1 MKVLTPQSPDK
12 PAGQLK
18 RRIRFFLRELRWLR
32 VILMNR
38 GKIARGEN
46 CYFGSAAQIYVPE
59 WLVMGQNI
67 SIGSNFILQ
76 TNARIG
82 SDTLI
87 SSRVSFI
94 GNDHD
99 LFCKGKTAYFS
110 GRSRPATILLEGN
123 NFIGFG
129 ATILGSV
136 TVGQDSIV
144 AACAFVNKDVPP
156 NSIVAGIPAKVIG
169 RRYK

>member
-1 MKVLTPQSPDK
+1 MKASTLQSPDK
-12 PAGQLK
+12 PASSLK
-18 RRIRFFLRELRWLR
+18 SRVRSLLRELRWLR
-32 VILMNR
+32 VFLINR
-38 GKIARGEN
+38 GKITRGNN
-46 CYFGSAAQIYVPE
+46 CYFGRSAEIYIPE
-59 WLVMGQNI
+59 KLVIDDNV

-76 TNARIG
+76 TNAKIG
-82 SDTLI
+82 ADTLI

-99 LFCKGKTAYFS
+99 LFSEGKTAYFS
-110 GRSRPATILLEGN
+110 GRNPPATIVLEGN

-129 ATILGSV
+129 ATILGSI
-136 TVGQDSIV
+136 TIGKNSIV

-156 NSIVAGIPAKVIG
+156 NSIVAGVPAKVIG

>member
-1 MKVLTPQSPDK
+1 MRVSALQSPDK
-12 PAGQLK
+12 PASLLK
-18 RRIRFFLRELRWLR
+18 SRIRFLLRELRWLR
-32 VILMNR
+32 VILLNR
-38 GKIARGEN
+38 GKITRGDN
-46 CYFGSAAQIYVPE
+46 CYFGSSAEIYVPE
-59 WLVMGQNI
+59 TLVMERNI

-82 SDTLI
+82 ADSLI

-99 LFCKGKTAYFS
+99 LFSKDKSAYFS
-110 GRSRPATILLEGN
+110 GRNPPATIVLEGN
-123 NFIGFG
+123 NFVGFG

-136 TVGQDSIV
+136 TIGKDSIV

-156 NSIVAGIPAKVIG
+156 NSIVAGVPAKVIG
-169 RRYK
+169 RRYE